1 MLKPEQ
7 IIADIESLGEKY
19 GLQVDPRAYVWQL
32 GVGEKQRVEI
42 LRMLYHRS
50 RVLILDEPT
59 RGVDVGAKREIYE
72 LIGEQAAQGKAIL
85 MISSD
90 LPEVLGISDRVLVI
104 RQGSVVANLES
115 KKTTEEEIMGY
126 ATGVLQP
133 QRLGLEHDE
142 IHDNDEVTFNE

>member
-1 MLKPEQ
+1 MRNP
-7 IIADIESLGEKY
+7 D
-19 GLQVDPRAYVWQL
+19 
-32 GVGEKQRVEI
+32 
-42 LRMLYHRS
+42 
-50 RVLILDEPT
+50 VLILDEPT

-115 KKTTEEEIMGY
+115 KNHRRGDHGLRDWSASA
-126 ATGVLQP
+126 ATP
-133 QRLGLEHDE
+133 WS
-142 IHDNDEVTFNE
+142 